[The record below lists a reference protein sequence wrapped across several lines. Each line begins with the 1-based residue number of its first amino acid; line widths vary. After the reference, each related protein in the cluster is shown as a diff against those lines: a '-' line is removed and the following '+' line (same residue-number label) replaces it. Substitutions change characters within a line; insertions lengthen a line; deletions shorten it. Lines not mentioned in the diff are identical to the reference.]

1 MALTGM
7 VFDRTQSDVDEL
19 RAILL
24 KVKKSGYDA
33 LSASEKAT
41 LTDAAGDSKGGYTYV
56 VANRVITAYRQLIA
70 DLAAQGII
78 VETTA
83 DTLPTYTNVDRMTPE
98 QGAAYLQMI
107 ENVRQALTV
116 GDDTPA
122 TPDSMNN
129 LSYEGANAIEKIL
142 YDVSV
147 LIDNMIAGAYFS
159 GEIYAG
165 EV

>member
-7 VFDRTQSDVDEL
+7 IFDRTQSDVDAL
-19 RAILL
+19 IHILKL
-24 KVKKSGYDA
+24 VKASGYDA
-33 LSASEKAT
+33 LPGAQKVA
-41 LTDAAGDSKGGYTYV
+41 LMNANNKGGYSHLD
-56 VANRVITAYRQLIA
+56 ANRVITAYRQLIA

-83 DTLPTYTNVDRMTPE
+83 DTLPTYTNADRMTPE